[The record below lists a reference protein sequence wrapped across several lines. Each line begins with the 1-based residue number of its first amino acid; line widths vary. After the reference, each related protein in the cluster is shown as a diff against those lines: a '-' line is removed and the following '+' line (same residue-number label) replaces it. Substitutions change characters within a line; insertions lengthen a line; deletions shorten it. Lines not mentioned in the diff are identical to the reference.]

1 MDEKELKQLISRIK
15 KQMERAAANLDFE
28 NAAMLRDKMLEL
40 KKYLE

>member
-1 MDEKELKQLISRIK
+1 MNEKELRALISRIK

-40 KKYLE
+40 RKHLE